1 MEIKLFENEEL
12 FKSFSSQYGINLFI
26 GAGFS
31 TYAYNSDNESLPLGN
46 LICQRLIQKF
56 EIDNSVYSTLSKVC
70 RKIKRTQNDALNIY
84 LREIYKVREYDES
97 YKLLPSLPI
106 KNIISTNIDDL
117 IEQIYSNPDSNK
129 DISDVHIY
137 GDIQKDN
144 TVPLY
149 KLHGSITYPFNE
161 TLSFTPEELNSL
173 FITNNSL
180 FQTVSYKLSNC
191 PCLFWG
197 TSLED
202 GNINQIINCTTF
214 GRKSNLP
221 KWVVVYP
228 KDEKYKYLLE
238 EYHDLGFNI
247 IVADTKDLL
256 IYLSKMPFVTKSD
269 DNRYIYKK
277 YKDSFTNNFVCKEL
291 KKSALARPINEFFQG
306 AEPQISDVLSSNI
319 VRTSYFSTLH
329 NSIMANHITLITG
342 IPGCGKSTLLL
353 QLAFSDELQGRK
365 FWFPNILPS
374 EASRLCSLLK
384 DDDKAIVFI
393 DNLYS
398 NLEAYEILKKQNIK
412 LVVAER
418 GINYEYIKTF
428 LNISSK
434 AIIDI
439 SNLEENDIQN
449 VCIAMNKPSTS
460 AIELL
465 RNKSN
470 VSLLEIVF
478 IAYHSVTVIDRI
490 KQYIIAL
497 RDFVD
502 SNLKIDLLELFALIN
517 YISFCG
523 VPTTLDMLIFYFYSD
538 NIDYTDIYYAL
549 DKLNGIIVND
559 PNCSTEDR
567 IVMRSKLFSEM
578 SIKYLPA
585 NITERVLVNFFK
597 NVSTSTIYRYDIFKK
612 KAYDADI
619 TTRAFNKSSGIEFY
633 SNVIKLNNSPYIK
646 HQFALFLR
654 RKKDIDNAWRVIDQ
668 AYTDCN
674 GKIFTIANTH
684 AIILFEKNISKNCS
698 EFEIPKLKSILN
710 QSFET
715 LEYCVTKDVRLNYH
729 VLIYARHTSKYID
742 RFGIDAY
749 SETYVKN
756 AVTRIRGIIN
766 SDEYIYMNLKQE
778 LVELCSSL
786 SKYLK
791 E

>member
-256 IYLSKMPFVTKSD
+256 IYLSKMPFVTKTD

-277 YKDSFTNNFVCKEL
+277 YKDS
-291 KKSALARPINEFFQG
+291 
-306 AEPQISDVLSSNI
+306 
-319 VRTSYFSTLH
+319 
-329 NSIMANHITLITG
+329 
-342 IPGCGKSTLLL
+342 L
-353 QLAFSDELQGRK
+353 Q
-365 FWFPNILPS
+365 
-374 EASRLCSLLK
+374 
-384 DDDKAIVFI
+384 
-393 DNLYS
+393 
-398 NLEAYEILKKQNIK
+398 
-412 LVVAER
+412 
-418 GINYEYIKTF
+418 T
-428 LNISSK
+428 
-434 AIIDI
+434 
-439 SNLEENDIQN
+439 
-449 VCIAMNKPSTS
+449 
-460 AIELL
+460 
-465 RNKSN
+465 
-470 VSLLEIVF
+470 
-478 IAYHSVTVIDRI
+478 
-490 KQYIIAL
+490 
-497 RDFVD
+497 
-502 SNLKIDLLELFALIN
+502 
-517 YISFCG
+517 
-523 VPTTLDMLIFYFYSD
+523 
-538 NIDYTDIYYAL
+538 
-549 DKLNGIIVND
+549 
-559 PNCSTEDR
+559 
-567 IVMRSKLFSEM
+567 
-578 SIKYLPA
+578 
-585 NITERVLVNFFK
+585 
-597 NVSTSTIYRYDIFKK
+597 
-612 KAYDADI
+612 
-619 TTRAFNKSSGIEFY
+619 
-633 SNVIKLNNSPYIK
+633 
-646 HQFALFLR
+646 
-654 RKKDIDNAWRVIDQ
+654 
-668 AYTDCN
+668 
-674 GKIFTIANTH
+674 
-684 AIILFEKNISKNCS
+684 ILF
-698 EFEIPKLKSILN
+698 
-710 QSFET
+710 
-715 LEYCVTKDVRLNYH
+715 
-729 VLIYARHTSKYID
+729 
-742 RFGIDAY
+742 
-749 SETYVKN
+749 VKN
-756 AVTRIRGIIN
+756 
-766 SDEYIYMNLKQE
+766 
-778 LVELCSSL
+778 
-786 SKYLK
+786 
-791 E
+791 